1 MGGSSSFGQRS
12 HAPFS
17 PTTSST
23 ARLIRQPT
31 MRTFPLAAPNQP
43 LSSPSLDHTRHPGH
57 SFAQIAISAP
67 GKRRTIDLPNQ
78 LKTRI
83 SLQSTGIPTLLTN
96 NTPSIPTI
104 SSQAM
109 PIQRQQA
116 KSSIPQPTAGA
127 SPTVPDLP
135 QSLVTRIQNANGA
148 TARQN
153 ALNELLVYLDK
164 AGAVDDISRT
174 VIKYVNQAK
183 VPYAVTKVEGMKD
196 TDKVRITVYKN
207 AFTDGPAILY
217 SVIRHELIHV
227 AQRLEVADEPSTG
240 AQITDPYMY
249 ENLYDVG
256 IGPET
261 RDTLQVPLQEV
272 ETHAWE
278 LLHAD
283 ETGVSANAKYIA
295 DTVSEL
301 VRYATTV
308 VQTVKDSSKL
318 PDVAFRYWSGYL
330 EKAVKMLEDAAL
342 HTKAKTIEDQATDLE
357 AAIASRLHASMKPT
371 KKAKK
376 ITP

>member
-1 MGGSSSFGQRS
+1 MGSSSSFGHRS
-12 HAPFS
+12 RASFPLA
-17 PTTSST
+17 TSST
-23 ARLIRQPT
+23 TRLIRQST
-31 MRTFPLAAPNQP
+31 MRTSPLAAPKQP
-43 LSSPSLDHTRHPGH
+43 LSLPSLDHTKHPGH

-83 SLQSTGIPTLLTN
+83 SLQSAAMPALLTN
-96 NTPSIPTI
+96 NTSSIATI
-104 SSQAM
+104 SSQVM
-109 PIQRQQA
+109 PIQRQKA
-116 KSSIPQPTAGA
+116 KSSITQPTVGA
-127 SPTVPDLP
+127 SPDIPDLP
-135 QSLVTRIQNANGA
+135 QTLVTRIQNAKGA

-153 ALNELLVYLDK
+153 ALNELLTYLDT

-174 VIKYVNQAK
+174 VIKYVNQVK

-196 TDKVRITVYKN
+196 TDKVRITVYAN
-207 AFTDGPAILY
+207 AFNDGPAILY

-240 AQITDPYMY
+240 AQKSDPYMY

-308 VQTVKDSSKL
+308 VQTVKDSAKL

-330 EKAVKMLEDAAL
+330 EKAVKILEDAAL
-342 HTKAKTIEDQATDLE
+342 HTKAKTIEDQATKLE
-357 AAIASRLHASMKPT
+357 TAIASRLHASMKPT